1 MRNRFILLSTVVCIA
16 LSMFI
21 FGRGFFSLK
30 EDTLSYDES
39 RVVRGKIT
47 RPSVPLT
54 GENSHT
60 EQLEGSLRVFREFD
74 SYASALTGYASAVFR
89 GVASHYGHGDGLHGR
104 CTASGLPMSKYS
116 NGVAHRDLPLGT
128 LVVVE
133 RNGRHVLA
141 EVVDR
146 GPGFQD
152 RAVDLSYSMARYL
165 GVGLDPITIYVLY
178 VPKQDEIKL
187 YHREYKQCLRA

>member
-1 MRNRFILLSTVVCIA
+1 LLSTAVVWIA
-16 LSMFI
+16 LSI
-21 FGRGFFSLK
+21 FSLLGRGFSSLK
-30 EDTLSYDES
+30 EDALSYDES

-47 RPSVPLT
+47 RPSVPKLT
-54 GENSHT
+54 EENSHT

-89 GVASHYGHGDGLHGR
+89 GVASHYGHGDGLHGG

-128 LVVVE
+128 LVVIE

-152 RAVDLSYSMARYL
+152 RAVDLSYSIARYL

-187 YHREYKQCLRA
+187 YHKEYKQCLRA